1 MSKKMKIFVRVMCAI
16 LGVLMVTGG
25 SVALIAMGISGFIGK

>member
-1 MSKKMKIFVRVMCAI
+1 MKKKIFVRVMCAI

-25 SVALIAMGISGFIGK
+25 SAALIAMGISAFIGK